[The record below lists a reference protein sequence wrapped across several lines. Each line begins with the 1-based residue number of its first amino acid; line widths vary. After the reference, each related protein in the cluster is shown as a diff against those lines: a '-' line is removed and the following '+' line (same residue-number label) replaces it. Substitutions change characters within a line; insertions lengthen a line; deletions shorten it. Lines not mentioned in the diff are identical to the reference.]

1 MLNFREVNI
10 LGDICDTTFGKS
22 STVMSPTVSIK
33 TSLQDDKFSVTYMTI
48 VNLGSVYETRK
59 LAERH
64 EEESIKLIN
73 DYMKSIKKEFKSRAD
88 RSLKVKELNSRDVVD
103 VITASA
109 FSPRRNAY
117 YKRITTFRVE

>member
-10 LGDICDTTFGKS
+10 LGNICDSTFGKS
-22 STVMSPTVSIK
+22 STTRSPTMSIK
-33 TSLQDDKFSVTYMTI
+33 TSLQDDKFSVTYLTI
-48 VNLGSVYETRK
+48 VNLGSVYETRA
-59 LAERH
+59 LAKRY

-73 DYMKSIKKEFKSRAD
+73 DYMKNIKKEFKSQSD

-103 VITASA
+103 VINASA
-109 FSPRRNAY
+109 FSPRRSAY